1 MSEDLAIDVGL
12 DYGKPEYRTFVDS
25 VNNIL
30 KYGCSHID
38 EKIQDIIDKCQ
49 QSELEIAK
57 DVLEECG
64 RTERGRTER
73 GRTEKWWETYVSQ
86 TSPVVS
92 KQRRQPPRKQQK
104 MPRGRSPNRDSSCRR
119 RLSPYD
125 SNVPTWPEHPQRQQE
140 KRPMSPLF
148 QQETQ
153 RPDRRHPQRQQT
165 KRPMSP
171 LFQSETR
178 PDRRHPQRQQ
188 AKRPMS
194 PLFQQETRQQ
204 DRRHSQRQQAK
215 RPMSPLFQ
223 QETRQQDRRKRQRR
237 R

>member
-64 RTERGRTER
+64 RTERVRTER

-92 KQRRQPPRKQQK
+92 KQHRQPPRKQQK

-125 SNVPTWPEHPQRQQE
+125 SNVPTWPEHPQRQQA

-148 QQETQ
+148 QQET
-153 RPDRRHPQRQQT
+153 RPDRRH
-165 KRPMSP
+165 S
-171 LFQSETR
+171 
-178 PDRRHPQRQQ
+178 QRQQ

>member
-64 RTERGRTER
+64 RTERVRTER

-92 KQRRQPPRKQQK
+92 KQHRQPPRKQQK

-125 SNVPTWPEHPQRQQE
+125 SNVPTWPEHPQRQQA

-148 QQETQ
+148 QQET
-153 RPDRRHPQRQQT
+153 RPDRRHSQRQQA

-171 LFQSETR
+171 LFQQETR
-178 PDRRHPQRQQ
+178 PDRRHSQRQQ